1 MKTNRPEFP
10 RRLFLFLPV
19 IIVGGRKEFGN
30 AYRQIN
36 NLPTFPLSLLLL
48 SPRFL
53 FPQRT
58 TCAPCWACCC
68 CPGWVGWRRG
78 PEKRSLHCVS
88 RLRRPRVVENPRVV
102 APSSHRCVWRRRRR
116 SRMAQ
121 LQWEGGMDTR
131 SLQRTMTLSFESY
144 VVAIF
149 YLSHTTTYLVFATR
163 WLDVYSWGKEL
174 FLELSYARRRRQERQ
189 RERDSEW

>member
-1 MKTNRPEFP
+1 
-10 RRLFLFLPV
+10 
-19 IIVGGRKEFGN
+19 
-30 AYRQIN
+30 
-36 NLPTFPLSLLLL
+36 
-48 SPRFL
+48 
-53 FPQRT
+53 
-58 TCAPCWACCC
+58 
-68 CPGWVGWRRG
+68 
-78 PEKRSLHCVS
+78 
-88 RLRRPRVVENPRVV
+88 
-102 APSSHRCVWRRRRR
+102 
-116 SRMAQ
+116 MAQ